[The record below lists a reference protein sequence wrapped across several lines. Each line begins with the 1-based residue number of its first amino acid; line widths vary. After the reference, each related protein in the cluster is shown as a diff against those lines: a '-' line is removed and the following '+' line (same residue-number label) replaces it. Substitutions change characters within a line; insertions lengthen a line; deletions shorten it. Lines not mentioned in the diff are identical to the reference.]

1 MNGPTQDQIKPIT
14 MAQKIFGKN
23 FDNATIINERTASMR
38 SSNSDKDKALF
49 REYKAKLRQ
58 QTKVIK
64 MCLR

>member
-1 MNGPTQDQIKPIT
+1 MEILAQDTIKAIT

-23 FDNATIINERTASMR
+23 FDNATIINERPGSMR
-38 SSNSDKDKALF
+38 SPNPDEDKALF